1 MTMRSGAVR
10 ALLAAASVGAVLLP
24 SVPALA
30 QDVSAEN
37 QFRERFRRLDTDGDG
52 QLSREQVGRGFPAL
66 SARFGELDVN
76 QDERL
81 SLKEI
86 EAASGASSA
95 RPAAKYFRH
104 KDAIDAANRRAP
116 ANVYQPSD
124 TRRDFFYRDLMRGA
138 PGPATEQTPA
148 SPAR

>member
-1 MTMRSGAVR
+1 MTMRSGVVHALFAAVT
-10 ALLAAASVGAVLLP
+10 VGALLLP
-24 SVPALA
+24 SVPVSA
-30 QDVSAEN
+30 QDASAEN

-52 QLSREQVGRGFPAL
+52 HLGREQVGRGFPAL

-86 EAASGASSA
+86 EAASGVSSA

-116 ANVYQPSD
+116 THVYQPSD
-124 TRRDFFYRDLMRGA
+124 TRRDFFYRDVMRGA
-138 PGPATEQTPA
+138 PGTATEQIPA
-148 SPAR
+148 SPAK